1 MNPVKLL
8 ETMDL
13 EQLLQIEDD
22 DLMED
27 MIYDAMR
34 KMEQELP
41 PDENFFLPMK
51 MLDEY
56 HSSEEYLRLS
66 ENVRE
71 YKNSMLQTAQQYLG
85 KRQELEQT
93 SLKKLNIQKYGK
105 GGPCHRGPLHPGN
118 MEILLGSGHRK
129 GRLLKQ
135 SKSPDHIYGFDS
147 DNRLLF
153 CESKADR
160 TTEYLI
166 RDENRELGVTFG
178 RNEKIAALSE
188 VTYDLN
194 RRLKDY
200 RYAKFEYGKRK
211 LRVTLCCELYE
222 YHEREIYVD
231 WIRAEG
237 KYPECE
243 HFHFLCDSDGFV
255 LKGECCNVMHK
266 LILDVEI
273 PRGTKL

>member
-1 MNPVKLL
+1 MLIQKGERMNPVKLL

-71 YKNSMLQTAQQYLG
+71 YKNSMFQTAQQYLG

-93 SLKKLNIQKYGK
+93 PLKKLNIQKNS
-105 GGPCHRGPLHPGN
+105 C
-118 MEILLGSGHRK
+118 
-129 GRLLKQ
+129 
-135 SKSPDHIYGFDS
+135 
-147 DNRLLF
+147 
-153 CESKADR
+153 
-160 TTEYLI
+160 
-166 RDENRELGVTFG
+166 
-178 RNEKIAALSE
+178 
-188 VTYDLN
+188 
-194 RRLKDY
+194 
-200 RYAKFEYGKRK
+200 KFAR
-211 LRVTLCCELYE
+211 
-222 YHEREIYVD
+222 
-231 WIRAEG
+231 
-237 KYPECE
+237 
-243 HFHFLCDSDGFV
+243 
-255 LKGECCNVMHK
+255 
-266 LILDVEI
+266 
-273 PRGTKL
+273 